1 MKKYIITLCL
11 VVGLGTTIVGCRD
24 YLDSDYIFDER
35 MSIEQVFQSKDYTN
49 EWLARTV
56 ERSQLLAAGAVLPEN
71 LAASAAS
78 LTERPR
84 RVLDLMMDGMNDA
97 AIAERL
103 NLSERTVQVYRAQ
116 IYKAYGV
123 HSVKQFALLIP
134 RLKAALSSAD
144 ADS

>member
-1 MKKYIITLCL
+1 MPKRVGVKLRILPAFL
-11 VVGLGTTIVGCRD
+11 HLLKPVDPEKLLEVV
-24 YLDSDYIFDER
+24 
-35 MSIEQVFQSKDYTN
+35 
-49 EWLARTV
+49 ARTV

>member
-1 MKKYIITLCL
+1 MQPSLKAGADDFLLKPVDPEKLL
-11 VVGLGTTIVGCRD
+11 EVV
-24 YLDSDYIFDER
+24 
-35 MSIEQVFQSKDYTN
+35 
-49 EWLARTV
+49 AHTV